1 MDLNL
6 NLVSEENIFLKI
18 SDKNKKILEEL
29 KNKENA
35 SKNIKK

>member
-1 MDLNL
+1 MDINL

-29 KNKENA
+29 GKQRKFF
-35 SKNIKK
+35 